1 MDLERLTKLGFCLIV
16 GQVDRN
22 GKNYGTFNQHGAALT
37 PEGMDLV
44 AQLEAG
50 DDPAAPAEPAPLPQ
64 PKRGPGR
71 PRKTDAVAPDPAPEQ
86 GLLQLD
92 D

>member
-1 MDLERLTKLGFCLIV
+1 MDLDRLTKLGFCLIV

-22 GKNYGTFNQHGAALT
+22 GKNYGTFNQHGATLT

-50 DDPAAPAEPAPLPQ
+50 DDPDKPDFVDVPM
-64 PKRGPGR
+64 
-71 PRKTDAVAPDPAPEQ
+71 PRKRRKAETAAEEVASVGQA
-86 GLLQLD
+86 LLDLND
-92 D
+92 